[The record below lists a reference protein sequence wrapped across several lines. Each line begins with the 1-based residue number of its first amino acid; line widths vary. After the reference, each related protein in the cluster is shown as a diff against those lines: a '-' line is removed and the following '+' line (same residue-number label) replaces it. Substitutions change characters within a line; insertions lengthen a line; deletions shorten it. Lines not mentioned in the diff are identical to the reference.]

1 MSRHSGLLALAA
13 AALAIAALAHWHTP
27 DLRGRTFRVG
37 FQNSPPDQLIGPDR
51 QPTGPAVEIVREAA
65 RRRGIRLEWVA
76 MPSGPEGALGSG
88 AVDLWSVLNRLP
100 DRAGRFYISKPWFSR
115 RFWLVV
121 TRGSGYRRFGDLAGK
136 AVAVLYPGTQ
146 ERVAHLFLPEVRT
159 LRVKSATDV
168 LGAVCSGASQ
178 GGLVWERGGHSSV
191 VDPPPSCQGQELR
204 YLSIP
209 DALVYS
215 GVGASLRNPD
225 ARYAA
230 MAIREEISN
239 LSRDGAIS
247 SIYFNWMNQ
256 STNETMVIDLMEA
269 ERNRNVL
276 LSIATAGLV
285 MITGY
290 VAAQNRWLKALRRTA
305 DRACAQATRAAAVKS
320 EFLANMSH
328 EIRTPMN
335 GILGTCELLLETPLS
350 PEQSGFARIIFG
362 SARALL
368 GIIDDVLDLSKIES
382 GRMQIASD
390 PFDMEEA
397 ASSVIDVLA
406 ARARE
411 KKIELLL
418 DIAPGARRR
427 FRGDAARLRQVLLN
441 LTGNAVKFTER
452 GHVLIAIAADP
463 PEGGRVLLR
472 IAVDDTGIG
481 IGAPALAQLFEKFT
495 QADAST
501 TRKYGGTGL
510 GLAIS
515 RELVELMGGRIG
527 VESQPER
534 GSRFH
539 FELPLE
545 LAPEDAVAA
554 APLAGI
560 DVALTSKGEP
570 ARRILIETLQ
580 QRGARVTPVGD
591 QEPLPDGCDVVLA
604 DGDDWNAAA
613 HPNMPAL
620 LLSNSRLAPERAA
633 GNATWLLKPWTPG
646 RLVSAVLAACQAAPQ
661 GRGPKNTPIRA
672 PGASPPPPR
681 FAGSRVLVVEDNAV
695 NQTLLRRMVERRG
708 CHVEVAGDG
717 AEAVRMALSTAY
729 DLILMDCQMPE
740 MDGFEATR
748 ALRSS
753 LGDRTPPVIAVTARA
768 MEEDRL
774 QCAAAG
780 MSDYLA
786 KPISGARVD
795 EMLRK
800 WLAANS
806 VEAFPHHAR

>member
-1 MSRHSGLLALAA
+1 LFKQSGLFAIAA
-13 AALAIAALAHWHTP
+13 GALAIGAFAYWHTP
-27 DLRGRTFRVG
+27 DLRERTFRIG
-37 FQNSPPDQLIGPDR
+37 FENGPPDQFIGPDN
-51 QPTGPAVEIVREAA
+51 QPVGPAIELVREAA
-65 RRRGIRLEWVA
+65 QRRGIRLEWVP
-76 MPSGPEGALGSG
+76 MPSGPESSMARG
-88 AVDLWSVLNRLP
+88 AVDLWPLFGRLP
-100 DRAGRFYISKPWFSR
+100 DRVGHYFISNPWSAR
-115 RFWLVV
+115 HFWLVV
-121 TRGSGYRRFGDLAGK
+121 TRASGYRRSDELAGK
-136 AVAVLYPGTQ
+136 TIAVLYPGLQ
-146 ERVAHLFLPEVRT
+146 ERTAKMFVPNVRT
-159 LRVKSATDV
+159 LRMKSGEDA

-178 GGLVWERGGHSSV
+178 AGLVWERAGQSSV
-191 VDPPPSCQGQELR
+191 LEPPPSCRGQELR

-209 DALVYS
+209 GAVVYS
-215 GVGASLRNPD
+215 GVGASPRNPD
-225 ARYAA
+225 AKYAA

-239 LSRDGAIS
+239 LSRDGTLS
-247 SIYFNWMNQ
+247 SVYFAWMNL
-256 STNETMVIDLMEA
+256 SANDTMVIDLMDA
-269 ERNRNVL
+269 ERTRSVL
-276 LSIATAGLV
+276 LAIATAGLV
-285 MITGY
+285 VITGY
-290 VAAQNRWLKALRRTA
+290 VAAQNRCLKALRRTA
-305 DRACAQATRAAAVKS
+305 DRACAQATRAASAKS

-335 GILGTCELLLETPLS
+335 GILGTCELLLDTPLNS
-350 PEQSGFARIIFG
+350 EQSGFARIIFR
-362 SARALL
+362 SAQALL
-368 GIIDDVLDLSKIES
+368 KIIDDILDLSKIES

-390 PFDMEEA
+390 PFDIEEA

-418 DIAPGARRR
+418 DIAPGARRC
-427 FRGDAARLRQVLLN
+427 FCGDAARLRQVLLN

-452 GHVLIAIAADP
+452 GHVLISIAANP
-463 PEGGRVLLR
+463 PEAGRVLLC

-481 IGAPALAQLFEKFT
+481 IGASALAQLFEKFT

-527 VESQPER
+527 VESEPGR

-539 FELPLE
+539 FELPLT
-545 LAPEDAVAA
+545 LAPEDALAA

-560 DVALTSKGEP
+560 DVALTWEGEP
-570 ARRILIETLQ
+570 ARRILIETLR
-580 QRGARVTPVGD
+580 QRGAQVTPFGD
-591 QEPLPDGCDVVLA
+591 REPLPEGCDVVLA

-613 HPNMPAL
+613 HLKIPAL

-633 GNATWLLKPWTPG
+633 GNATWLLKPWTPA
-646 RLVSAVLAACQAAPQ
+646 RLVSAVLAACQAASQ
-661 GRGPKNTPIRA
+661 GRGPEGTPARA
-672 PGASPPPPR
+672 AGANPPPAR

-717 AEAVRMALSTAY
+717 AEAVRMALSIAY
-729 DLILMDCQMPE
+729 NLILMDCQMPE

-748 ALRSS
+748 ILRSS

-768 MEEDRL
+768 LEEDRL
-774 QCAAAG
+774 QCVAAG

-786 KPISGARVD
+786 KPISGALVD

-800 WLAANS
+800 WLAAKS
-806 VEAFPHHAR
+806 MDA